1 MTKIVFA
8 ALLICACYSV
18 YRAMATAAEKQRE
31 IFARARASQKSVEPR
46 DLGTLRE
53 QNGIYVP
60 EDRWDAR

>member
-8 ALLICACYSV
+8 ALLIGACYSV
-18 YRAMATAAEKQRE
+18 YRAVANAAEKQRE
-31 IFARARASQKSVEPR
+31 VFARARAGQKSVEPR

-60 EDRWDAR
+60 ENRWDAR